1 MKTIVLGI
9 TGSIAAYKAADL
21 CSKLSK
27 VKDVE
32 IYVIMTKASL
42 EFIGEQTL
50 LTLSKHPVVKSLWEI
65 PEWKPGHIELAD
77 KVDLFVVVPA
87 TANII
92 AKFANGIA
100 DDALSTFA
108 LSHTAPTFIAPAMNP
123 KMWAHPATQNNF
135 EILKERG
142 VKFIGPDTGMVACGD
157 IGAGKLSD
165 VDTIYQ
171 TIIKELNIQ

>member
-1 MKTIVLGI
+1 MKTIALGI

-27 VKDVE
+27 NKDIE
-32 IYVIMTKASL
+32 IFVIMTKASL

-50 LTLSKHPVVKSLWEI
+50 LTLSKNPVIKSLWEI
-65 PEWKPGHIELAD
+65 PEWKPGHIALAD
-77 KVDLFVVVPA
+77 KVDLFAIVPA

-92 AKFANGIA
+92 AKCANGIA

-123 KMWAHPATQNNF
+123 TMWANQATQNNV

-157 IGAGKLSD
+157 VGTGKLSD

-171 TIIKELNIQ
+171 TILKELNIS